1 MRGGRRNMMRAAEEE
16 AFDLDLEE
24 GQCIMQ
30 VVSLRGSNIIEVM
43 DAGGKKSLAMFPA
56 KIQGSMWIKRESFII
71 VDERGRDMA
80 LESGSKVTCTVL
92 QVLAPKQVKK
102 LQKSPEWPE
111 LFKSTTSDNAHPQIL
126 VPETAEEL
134 NSCDDDELPP
144 LQANLNRIRPAELS
158 SESESD
164 SDSEPTKQNTP

>member
-16 AFDLDLEE
+16 TFDLDLQQ

-56 KIQGSMWIKRESFII
+56 KFQGSMWIKRESFII

-92 QVLAPKQVKK
+92 QVLVPKQVKK

-111 LFKSTTSDNAHPQIL
+111 LFKSTTSDNAHPHIL

-134 NSCDDDELPP
+134 NSSDDDELPP

-164 SDSEPTKQNTP
+164 SDSEPSKQNTP